1 MITLFVIGI
10 LILSVK
16 LIILACKATW
26 GITKALLFIVGLP
39 VIFIGLLIAGF
50 VSLAGPL
57 LLITLIAVFVWSF
70 MKQY

>member
-1 MITLFVIGI
+1 MITLCVIGI

-50 VSLAGPL
+50 LSLAGPL
-57 LLITLIAVFVWSF
+57 LLITLIAVFIWSF
-70 MKQY
+70 VKQY

>member
-39 VIFIGLLIAGF
+39 VVLIGLLVAGF
-50 VSLAGPL
+50 VSLAAPI
-57 LLITLIAVFVWSF
+57 LLITLIAVFAWSF
-70 MKQY
+70 VKQY

>member
-16 LIILACKATW
+16 LIVLACKATW

-50 VSLAGPL
+50 LSLAGPL
-57 LLITLIAVFVWSF
+57 LLITLIAVFIWSF
-70 MKQY
+70 AKQY